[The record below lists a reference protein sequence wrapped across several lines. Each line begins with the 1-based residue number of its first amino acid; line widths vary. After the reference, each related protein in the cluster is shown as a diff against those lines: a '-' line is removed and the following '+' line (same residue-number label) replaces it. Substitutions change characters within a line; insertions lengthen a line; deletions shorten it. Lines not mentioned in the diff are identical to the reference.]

1 MNNKTKN
8 EPGSGLPV
16 LIILGVLL
24 IAVIGGWWFYTTSKT
39 NPAASNTAAT
49 NANKP
54 PANQKPQS
62 TPMITSVPGAQPPHF
77 KGGQNAPVVIEEFA
91 DFQCPT
97 CATVHTMM
105 NEINASYGTRVKFIY
120 RHFPL
125 TQIHPNAF
133 SAALASEA
141 AGMQGKFWEMQ
152 NLLFQNQQRWSAA
165 SGAQALFES
174 YAQTLGLDI
183 EKFKA
188 DMAGTAVNQRVQAD
202 MQRGRSLG
210 VNSTP
215 TILIN
220 SRPVTVE
227 QMSIP
232 GMKQIIGG
240 ELANTQG
247 GAQQTQTTAVPP
259 AKPAENKPADAAG
272 NANAQNK

>member
-24 IAVIGGWWFYTTSKT
+24 IAVIGGFMFYRSSKT
-39 NPAASNTAAT
+39 DTTVSNTTAT

-54 PANQKPQS
+54 PATQKPQS
-62 TPMITSVPGAQPPHF
+62 TPMITSVPGAQPPHY

-105 NEINASYGTRVKFIY
+105 NEINATYGTRVKFIY

-133 SAALASEA
+133 NAALASEA

-174 YAQTLGLDI
+174 YAQTLGLDV
-183 EKFKA
+183 EKFKT

-202 MQRGRSLG
+202 MQRGRSLN

-232 GMKQIIGG
+232 GMKQVITT

-247 GAQQTQTTAVPP
+247 GGQQTQTTTVPQ
-259 AKPAENKPADAAG
+259 AKTAEDKPAAAG

>member
-1 MNNKTKN
+1 MNKKN
-8 EPGSGLPV
+8 DNSSGLPV

-24 IAVIGGWWFYTTSKT
+24 VAIIGGWWFYNSSKSS
-39 NPAASNTAAT
+39 PVASNTTTT
-49 NANKP
+49 NTNRPA
-54 PANQKPQS
+54 ANQKPQS

-105 NEINASYGTRVKFIY
+105 NEINSTYGTRVKFIY

-133 SAALASEA
+133 NAALAAEA
-141 AGMQGKFWEMQ
+141 AGMQGKFWDMQ

-165 SGAQALFES
+165 SGAHALFES

-202 MQRGRSLG
+202 MQRGRSLN

-220 SRPVTVE
+220 SRPLTVE

-232 GMKQIIGG
+232 GMKQIITT
-240 ELANTQG
+240 ELANLPG
-247 GAQQTQTTAVPP
+247 GGQQTQTTTVPQ
-259 AKPAENKPADAAG
+259 AKPAENKPAPTG